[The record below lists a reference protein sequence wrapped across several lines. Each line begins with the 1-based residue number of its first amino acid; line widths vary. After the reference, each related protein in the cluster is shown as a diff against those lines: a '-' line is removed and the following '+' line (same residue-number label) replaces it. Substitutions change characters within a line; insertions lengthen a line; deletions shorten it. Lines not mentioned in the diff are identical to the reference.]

1 MNVTFHSIFV
11 KHLYMHCTISLA
23 LITNTI
29 LLKSFLLLGMTGLMV
44 TASHNPE
51 EDNGVKLIDT
61 MGEMMP
67 ISWESHATQLANVRW
82 CKLSL

>member
-1 MNVTFHSIFV
+1 MLFLDV
-11 KHLYMHCTISLA
+11 A
-23 LITNTI
+23 LV
-29 LLKSFLLLGMTGLMV
+29 FPEGQVTGLMV

-67 ISWESHATQLANVRW
+67 IAWEKHATQLLNVR
-82 CKLSL
+82 